1 MFDDQKP
8 SLTGIYAGL
17 LAAAEVGLG
26 SALHAAHIPLRGQFL
41 SLNQIF
47 LLICASKEGGKTA
60 SRFSPAVLSNAA
72 AVLKSLSPV
81 GKKLT
86 PMLAIAMQGWLFS
99 CGTFLFGHTFLGR
112 IIGGILASFW
122 AFLQPLLLYGAIFG
136 PEALL
141 GSFKEFGE
149 IFPFS
154 EQALLGC
161 VCGLA
166 AFKALIVAG
175 LCFSPSSWA
184 SRWVAKLSRYA
195 DQKPPSSRSPF
206 KGAIKQICSP
216 LFLASIGVT
225 AVLLYYAK
233 GSSASLIGHLLR
245 PLAIGFLL
253 FYAIRV
259 FPIEKFVKRQYTG
272 SFGQTLAIAIQR
284 LKNHS
289 MISTESPTDKKP

>member
-1 MFDDQKP
+1 MIG
-8 SLTGIYAGL
+8 TYAGL
-17 LAAAEVGLG
+17 LAITEVGLG
-26 SALHAAHIPLRGQFL
+26 SALHAARVPFRGQFL

-47 LLICASKEGGKTA
+47 LMMCASKEDGKTA

-72 AVLKSLSPV
+72 AVLKSLSPA
-81 GKKLT
+81 GNKLT

-99 CGTFLFGHTFLGR
+99 CGTLLFGHTFLGR
-112 IIGGILASFW
+112 IVGGILASVW

-141 GSFKEFGE
+141 GSFQEFGK

-154 EQALLGC
+154 EQAILGC
-161 VCGLA
+161 MCGLA
-166 AFKALIVAG
+166 AFKVLIVVG

-195 DQKPPSSRSPF
+195 AQKPSSSRSPF
-206 KGAIKQICSP
+206 KGALKQICSP

-225 AVLLYYAK
+225 AVLLYFAN
-233 GSSASLIGHLLR
+233 GSSASLIWHLLR

-259 FPIEKFVKRQYTG
+259 FPIEKFLKHSNTG
-272 SFGQTLAIAIQR
+272 SFGQTLAIAMQR
-284 LKNHS
+284 LKNYS
-289 MISTESPTDKKP
+289 MTSTESPTDKKP